1 MSVPRL
7 VEVARRLE
15 LARHDAAVEDLLDEV
30 PSLVRLSVRP
40 WRGPWTGKLSPPPG
54 IFELEIDAARED
66 QIVARVQL
74 DPEADEPAEETLLQP
89 SRLTAAWL
97 EARVL
102 DFVAKLLARA

>member
-15 LARHDAAVEDLLDEV
+15 LARHDAVVEDLLDEV
-30 PSLVRLSVRP
+30 PALVRLSVRP
-40 WRGPWTGKLSPPPG
+40 WRGPWTRTLSPPSG
-54 IFELEIDAARED
+54 VFELEIDPARED
-66 QIVARVQL
+66 QIISRIQL
-74 DPEADEPAEETLLQP
+74 DAETDGPADETLLQP

-102 DFVAKLLARA
+102 DFVTKLLARV